1 MFYQVYLLFILDKQ
15 FQASKYYRLLN
26 KYYYLH
32 FSSDNS
38 DIASRIQKIADKY
51 EESGS
56 SVILR
61 KIVCAENILDDPFDK
76 KKVCELSISSS
87 SSSSD
92 SNSSDSD
99 TDNSSGKNY

>member
-1 MFYQVYLLFILDKQ
+1 M
-15 FQASKYYRLLN
+15 
-26 KYYYLH
+26 YYYLC

-38 DIASRIQKIADKY
+38 DIASRIQKISDKY

-56 SVILR
+56 NVIVR
-61 KIVCAENILDDPFDK
+61 KIVCTENILDDPYDK
-76 KKVCELSISSS
+76 KKLSVISISSS

-99 TDNSSGKNY
+99 TDNSSGKND